1 MLPSVLGTCTPKL
14 PPVSFSPLD
23 WEPSRYFLLT
33 KNYKNSW
40 IHQEIFVLLRLP
52 NYLCGVHNWWI
63 WRLQRIS
70 ELSEW
75 ILVLSKKLRFKFNL
89 ENHQMSK
96 VVCKFLPDIIYWKKM
111 QLLLLYCVHIVS
123 NTLARNFHVL
133 LFIDNFIEKISLLRI
148 KQVWI
153 EL

>member
-33 KNYKNSW
+33 KNTKIRESIKRFLFCW
-40 IHQEIFVLLRLP
+40 DFQIIFLVFITGELV
-52 NYLCGVHNWWI
+52 NF
-63 WRLQRIS
+63 QRIS

-96 VVCKFLPDIIYWKKM
+96 VVCKFLPVIIYWKKM
-111 QLLLLYCVHIVS
+111 QLLLSYYVHIIS
-123 NTLARNFHVL
+123 NTLVQNFHNL
-133 LFIDNFIEKISLLRI
+133 LSIDTFIENISLLYM
-148 KQVWI
+148 K
-153 EL
+153 